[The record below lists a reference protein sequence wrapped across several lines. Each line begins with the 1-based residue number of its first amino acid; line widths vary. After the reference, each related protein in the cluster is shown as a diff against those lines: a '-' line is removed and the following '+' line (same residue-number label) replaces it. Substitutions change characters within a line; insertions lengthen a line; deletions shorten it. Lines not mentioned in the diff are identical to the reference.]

1 MTKEEKKKYKTELKR
16 LNERVD
22 KYKEYIE
29 ENYIEVDAKE
39 VMNKNTINDAIDGME
54 EDNKYIPYKYDLDIY
69 VTNCPLDQEEIVKN
83 KIEQQIVARLYE
95 IKLALRI
102 FYKKIILLFVLGL
115 IFLGISVYLHYI
127 EFDVFVLQEIAS
139 IGSWVFMW
147 TTVEKLF
154 FDRHELKRK
163 QNMIERLFFSKYIFM
178 EGKDI

>member
-16 LNERVD
+16 LDDCVD

-39 VMNKNTINDAIDGME
+39 VLNKNTISDAIDGME
-54 EDNKYIPYKYDLDIY
+54 VDNKYIPYKYDLEIY
-69 VTNCPLDQEEIVKN
+69 VTNCPKKQEEVVKN

-102 FYKKIILLFVLGL
+102 FYKKIILLFAFGL
-115 IFLGISVYLHYI
+115 IFLGLSVYMNAINLDI
-127 EFDVFVLQEIAS
+127 FVLKEIAS

-154 FDRHELKRK
+154 FDCNDLKRK
-163 QNMIERLFFSKYIFM
+163 QYMIERLFFSKYIFM